1 MSNIIKENFKL
12 VIYLILWYIFSGYYN
27 ILNKN
32 ALNILKLP
40 WFVATSITIKQ
51 IYFLTFDLMIY

>member
-1 MSNIIKENFKL
+1 MSNIVKENFKL
-12 VIYLILWYIFSGYYN
+12 IIYLILWYFFSGYYN

-40 WFVATSITIKQ
+40 WFVATSITI
-51 IYFLTFDLMIY
+51 